1 MNRNTRYSFSGRTGL
16 ESGRTTTTKKQDK
29 DKLAQKII
37 AKLSLLK
44 EFDVKQSL
52 KTTIT
57 TKLSE
62 DKLSLIQLKELH
74 DLLMAIK
81 KTPNDSVGYYSD
93 IYHMVDLRNPFP
105 TGNIGVY

>member
-1 MNRNTRYSFSGRTGL
+1 MNRNTRGSFSGRTGL
-16 ESGRTTTTKKQDK
+16 ESGSTTTTKKQDK

-44 EFDVKQSL
+44 EVDLSL
-52 KTTIT
+52 ITTIT

-62 DKLSLIQLKELH
+62 NKLSLIQLKKLH

-81 KTPNDSVGYYSD
+81 KTPNDSVGYYYE
-93 IYHMVDLRNPFP
+93 IYHMLKLDNPILK
-105 TGNIGVY
+105 NKIGVY

>member
-37 AKLSLLK
+37 AKLSFLK
-44 EFDVKQSL
+44 EVDVKQSL

-62 DKLSLIQLKELH
+62 NKLSLEQLKKLH

-81 KTPNDSVGYYSD
+81 KTPNDSVGYYYE
-93 IYHMVDLRNPFP
+93 IYHMFNLRNPFP